1 MSEQHTTS
9 LSETHPLT
17 ADTVCQ
23 GGISEGHRNKRGKR
37 RRRCVRALLLTF
49 FAITCIN
56 AGVTSLLITWRS
68 PTVVSFDMKGTLDRF
83 TEQAAEQSLD
93 EEQTKALTAR
103 FMASLSDELHIWQ
116 GRHDALILVTP
127 AVVSGTAD
135 ITDEIQS
142 AVAQKMSA
150 GDGR

>member
-1 MSEQHTTS
+1 MTDQHSTP
-9 LSETHPLT
+9 LSETSLT
-17 ADTVCQ
+17 ADTVRQ
-23 GGISEGHRNKRGKR
+23 SVTSDGYRNKRSKR

-49 FAITCIN
+49 FSITCIN
-56 AGVTSLLITWRS
+56 AGVTSLLITWRA
-68 PTVVSFDMKGTLDRF
+68 PTVVSFDMKDTLDRF

-93 EEQTKALTAR
+93 EEQTKALTVR
-103 FMASLSDELHIWQ
+103 FMASLSNELQVWQ
-116 GRHDALILVTP
+116 NRHDALILVTP

>member
-1 MSEQHTTS
+1 MTEQKTPPQTP
-9 LSETHPLT
+9 TLT
-17 ADTVCQ
+17 VDTVRQ
-23 GGISEGHRNKRGKR
+23 GVTHKDNNRRSKR

-56 AGVTSLLITWRS
+56 AGVTSLLITWRA

-93 EEQTKALTAR
+93 EEQTKALTVR
-103 FMASLSDELHIWQ
+103 FMDSLNDELHTWQ